1 MSVSTSTRD
10 WQQNGL
16 FSPIKIKT
24 PPKPVV
30 RKRRSYSPSW
40 MKRTEIKREDLMSK
54 KHDPFSPRPSDIVAG
69 LTGRSL
75 KSPVIES
82 ASNRHQLLEQ
92 QYQDLRKLMVDRN
105 EQEKVPEVSGIFRK
119 SAQTLNV
126 RSATDK
132 TSKSGKSIKSGKT
145 SISTQSEFYLG
156 ESLSVKDFLQ
166 SNEYGSDHFSKH
178 LSCVKKLAKR
188 YRRSRQPRSKFKT
201 VIEIFE

>member
-1 MSVSTSTRD
+1 MSVSTTARD

-40 MKRTEIKREDLMSK
+40 MKRTEMKREDLMSK

-69 LTGRSL
+69 LTSRSL

-82 ASNRHQLLEQ
+82 ASNRHELLEQ

-105 EQEKVPEVSGIFRK
+105 ELEKPEMSGRFPK
-119 SAQTLNV
+119 GAQTLNV

-132 TSKSGKSIKSGKT
+132 TSKSGKSGKT
-145 SISTQSEFYLG
+145 STSTQSEFYLG